1 MEKKGKKNKVRS
13 LAVRDNAASAFALLL
28 RHHRAS
34 VPAAADA
41 AIWGQW
47 LGYLPLKTDEEEAQ
61 KVHELLC
68 VLIQEQHAE
77 LLGQDYAHL
86 PKILGILSEVYGNDE
101 LVTKETTEKIHAIVR
116 TLGEAGLSRFGASCT
131 PKQQKR
137 LERMW
142 KKAQEGGFTPAP
154 RA

>member
-1 MEKKGKKNKVRS
+1 V
-13 LAVRDNAASAFALLL
+13 SALGLLL
-28 RHHRAS
+28 RHHRAT
-34 VPAAADA
+34 VPSAADVA
-41 AIWGQW
+41 VWGQW

-61 KVHELLC
+61 KVHEFLV

-77 LLGQDYAHL
+77 CLGPDYAHL
-86 PKILGILSEVYGNDE
+86 PKILGILSDVYGNEE
-101 LVTKETTEKIHAIVR
+101 LLTKETTEKIHSVVK

-131 PKQQKR
+131 PKQQKK

-142 KKAQEGGFTPAP
+142 KNSQKGGFTPAP